1 VDIVQEN
8 ALVVAPRVTLLS
20 TLMYILINSGGWLVG
35 VGVGVDLYYLSGGL
49 RENWTICLVMV
60 SDIFAW
66 LSLYYIIL
74 YYIILYIKLKEFNAT
89 YLSFDIIS
97 IELDLTDKKKFI
109 SRAML
114 VITRKDR
121 VR

>member
-1 VDIVQEN
+1 MDIVQEN

-20 TLMYILINSGGWLVG
+20 TLMYILINSGGWL

-66 LSLYYIIL
+66 LSLYYII
-74 YYIILYIKLKEFNAT
+74 YKIKRVQC
-89 YLSFDIIS
+89 YLFV
-97 IELDLTDKKKFI
+97 LWYHFH
-109 SRAML
+109 RA
-114 VITRKDR
+114 RSHG
-121 VR
+121 